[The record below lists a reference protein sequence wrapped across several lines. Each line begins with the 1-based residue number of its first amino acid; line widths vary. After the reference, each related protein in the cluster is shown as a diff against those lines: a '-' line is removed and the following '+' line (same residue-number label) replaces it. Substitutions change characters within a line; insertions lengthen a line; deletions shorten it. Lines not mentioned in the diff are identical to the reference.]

1 MSSFLASLL
10 YSPSPAMMEPRTDPL
25 LGSVIAGRY
34 RLERR
39 IAATDI
45 SVVYRAEDISDGST
59 CAVKIL
65 HAARDEVA
73 KRCLREAEAMALVS
87 NPHVVEAFGHGILPS
102 RNVYIAMEYLAGE
115 SLSATLEREG
125 ALPWPRAVRLGRQIA
140 EAVAAT
146 HAEGLIHRDI
156 KPANCMRVTRDEDP
170 DFIKL
175 LDFGISK
182 NVDARFPTLTAEGAV
197 LGTPAYMAPELTA
210 TGHPEITSD
219 IYSFGATLYQLLTG
233 ALPFAGETLVD
244 YYYHHSYTP
253 LIPPSQ
259 RGAVE
264 VPAALEALVMRA
276 MEKRPEARFQSMA
289 DVARALDALV
299 PTGERPP
306 PLEVRKSVRRTA
318 ESSASLAGAEASASS
333 SEIETVTSAPA
344 LLVED
349 YETRERN
356 PAGPE
361 ASGDYAEETPG
372 HGFELS
378 DGTPMPFA
386 TTMTAATP
394 GMSVAPYAGRRG
406 WEAPLPASAIVLRG
420 VVLVAMLGL
429 FGIGWGMM
437 RPDTVLADEAAE
449 PPADG
454 VWVTAPAPLRPLPRR
469 GGLDLPE
476 LAAADAP
483 APDLAGGV
491 DGGGE
496 LPAAAAG
503 LAEPPESMEEA
514 EKQAEGEAEN
524 QVEDQAEKRGPEPKP
539 EPDPVAAEE
548 PAPFGR
554 RDAAKRAR
562 RKIGA
567 LRKCA
572 DKHSVTGVIKLSA
585 SVGAGGDL
593 AQVAVKVPAS
603 ASSSL
608 VACLRGVLAK
618 IDYPASAGGGSFD
631 LAVEMPAFLPVGG
644 SSR

>member
-1 MSSFLASLL
+1 MSSLLASLL

-45 SVVYRAEDISDGST
+45 SVVYRASDTTDGST

-115 SLSATLEREG
+115 SLSATLDREG

-156 KPANCMRVTRDEDP
+156 KPGNCMRVTRDENP

-259 RGAVE
+259 RGAAE
-264 VPAALEALVMRA
+264 LPAALEDLVMRA
-276 MEKRPEARFQSMA
+276 MEKRPEARFQSME
-289 DVARALDALV
+289 DVVVALDALV

-306 PLEVRKSVRRTA
+306 PLEVRKSLRRA
-318 ESSASLAGAEASASS
+318 ESSVLLGGVEASASS
-333 SEIETVTSAPA
+333 SAGDIETVTSAPA
-344 LLVED
+344 LLAED
-349 YETRERN
+349 YETRERD
-356 PAGPE
+356 PSPE
-361 ASGDYAEETPG
+361 VSGDYAEETPG
-372 HGFELS
+372 HGFDLS

-394 GMSVAPYAGRRG
+394 GMSVALQSRRRG

-420 VVLVAMLGL
+420 VVLVVMIGL
-429 FGIGWGMM
+429 FVIGWGMM
-437 RPDTVLADEAAE
+437 RPETVVMDETPE

-469 GGLDLPE
+469 GGLDLPTPE
-476 LAAADAP
+476 GPADDAP
-483 APDLAGGV
+483 APNLGGANVGDSEGAQQVAGDESPDSV
-491 DGGGE
+491 AE
-496 LPAAAAG
+496 EAAKVEVPVPSAAPVPTPTAPKPAPTAAA
-503 LAEPPESMEEA
+503 
-514 EKQAEGEAEN
+514 
-524 QVEDQAEKRGPEPKP
+524 DGPG
-539 EPDPVAAEE
+539 
-548 PAPFGR
+548 PFRR
-554 RDAAKRAR
+554 RDAAKRSR
-562 RKIGA
+562 GKIRA
-567 LRKCA
+567 LRNCA
-572 DKHSVTGVIKLSA
+572 DKHSVTGVLKLSG
-585 SVGAGGDL
+585 SVSADGELLRVD
-593 AQVAVKVPAS
+593 VTRPAR

-608 VACLRGVLAK
+608 GACLRGVLGK
-618 IDYPASAGGGSFD
+618 VDYPASTSGGSFD
-631 LAVEMPAFLPVGG
+631 LAVELPTFLPLGG